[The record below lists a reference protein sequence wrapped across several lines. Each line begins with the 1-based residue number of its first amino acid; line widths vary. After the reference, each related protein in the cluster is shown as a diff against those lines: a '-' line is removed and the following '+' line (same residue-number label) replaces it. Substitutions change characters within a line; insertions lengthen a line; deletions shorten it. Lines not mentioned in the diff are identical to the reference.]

1 MRRHEVDVVSLVFG
15 LLFLGVSAMWPLV
28 HYEIL
33 GLPGLELA
41 APVLLVSAGLA
52 GLFASVARA
61 RRGPRDARV
70 RSGPGP
76 TGP

>member
-28 HYEIL
+28 HYEVL
-33 GLPGLELA
+33 GLPGLEVA

-52 GLFASVARA
+52 GLVASLGRA
-61 RRGPRDARV
+61 RRR
-70 RSGPGP
+70 PGR
-76 TGP
+76 